1 MGWQPEWVT
10 ESSDVLEGDPADAR
24 WYAPAQPRTP
34 SRPPPMDWFV
44 DSYKTRSNVQAVP
57 YEDEPALE
65 RATETLRKMPP
76 LVTSWEIERLR
87 EQIAEAQLGRRFVL
101 QGGDCAETL
110 ADCTRDVITNKL
122 KILLQMSL
130 VLVHASQAP
139 VIRVGRIA
147 GQYAKPRS
155 TKTEVRGDVELPS
168 YFGDLVNDAAFT
180 PEARRPD
187 PARLI
192 TAFQH
197 AAVTNN
203 FIRSLVA
210 AGFADVTHP
219 EYWEL
224 GFKSSVPAQVRA
236 EYESKAR
243 SLAEALRFMSALGE
257 RTFSELARVEF
268 FTSHEALHL
277 EYEAAQTSAVPRR
290 NGAYLLSTHYP
301 WIGERT
307 RDPEG
312 AHVELLRG
320 VRNPIGIKVGPTA
333 KPADI
338 LRLLEKLDPQND
350 PGRMTLITRM
360 GAEGVATAL
369 MPIVETIK
377 ASGRRVLWT
386 VDPMHGNTMKTSSG
400 RKTRRFDDI
409 LLELERSFDVHAAAG
424 TILGGVHFELTGED
438 VTECLGGTAGVTESD
453 LDQNYATAC
462 DPRLNYRQALEMS
475 FFIAKRLAPRRVP

>member
-1 MGWQPEWVT
+1 MAW
-10 ESSDVLEGDPADAR
+10 A
-24 WYAPAQPRTP
+24 
-34 SRPPPMDWFV
+34 V
-44 DSYKTRSNVQAVP
+44 DSYKTRTNPQAVAYDDP
-57 YEDEPALE
+57 VALA
-65 RATETLRKMPP
+65 RATEALRRLPP

-110 ADCTRDVITNKL
+110 EDCTRTVITNKL

-139 VIRVGRIA
+139 VVRVGRIA

-155 TKTEVRGDVELPS
+155 EKTEKRADVNGKTVELPS
-168 YFGDLVNDAAFT
+168 YFGDSVNAADFT

-187 PARLI
+187 PARMI
-192 TAFQH
+192 TAYQH
-197 AAVTNN
+197 AGLTIN

-219 EYWEL
+219 EYWDL
-224 GFKSSVPAQVRA
+224 GFKDTVSKDVR
-236 EYESKAR
+236 EQYESKAR

-257 RTFSELARVEF
+257 RTFAELARVEF

-277 EYEAAQTSAVPRR
+277 DYEAAQTTLVPRR
-290 NGAYLLSTHYP
+290 NGHYLLSTHYP

-307 RDPEG
+307 RDKDG

-333 KPADI
+333 TEAEI
-338 LRLLEKLDPQND
+338 LALLGVLDPSNE
-350 PGRMTLITRM
+350 PGRITLITRL
-360 GAEGVATAL
+360 GAGNVAQKLPPLLDA
-369 MPIVETIK
+369 IGR
-377 ASGRRVLWT
+377 AGRRVLWS
-386 VDPMHGNTMKTSSG
+386 VDPMHGNTLKTKGG

-409 LLELERSFDVHAAAG
+409 LLELERSFEAHRVAG
-424 TILGGVHFELTGED
+424 TTLGGVHFELTGEN
-438 VTECLGGTAGVTESD
+438 VNECIGGADGITESD
-453 LDQNYATAC
+453 LEHNYETAC
-462 DPRLNYRQALEMS
+462 DPRLNYRQALEMA
-475 FFIAKRLAPRRVP
+475 FFIAGKIQKK